1 MTKEL
6 KKTSHQS
13 VYIRYSTPSP
23 YEHSP
28 YLIYDEQRERIE
40 NGISRFGT
48 KIALYPFPL
57 SHNTTDRG
65 EGIKKT
71 QQYLYCP
78 VIILQETAGDE
89 VPVFGYKCG
98 VTVGEAGIGK
108 QSVFAQIDE

>member
-1 MTKEL
+1 MPSFQPPRPTG
-6 KKTSHQS
+6 TSPIS
-13 VYIRYSTPSP
+13 F
-23 YEHSP
+23 
-28 YLIYDEQRERIE
+28 YDEQRERIE

-57 SHNTTDRG
+57 SHNTTGRG

-78 VIILQETAGDE
+78 VIILQKTAGDE
-89 VPVFGYKCG
+89 VPVFDYKCG
-98 VTVGEAGIGK
+98 VAVSEAGIGK